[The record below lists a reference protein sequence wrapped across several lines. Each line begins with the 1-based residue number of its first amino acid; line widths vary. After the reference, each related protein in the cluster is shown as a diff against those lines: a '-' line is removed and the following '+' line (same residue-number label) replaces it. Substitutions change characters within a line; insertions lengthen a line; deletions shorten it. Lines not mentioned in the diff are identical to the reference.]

1 MLLLLPEVWT
11 AETGRG
17 HLQETRGKMA
27 EVDEKK
33 DIKCMFPNSL
43 SQHHTHSRTS

>member
-1 MLLLLPEVWT
+1 MLLLLPED
-11 AETGRG
+11 G
-17 HLQETRGKMA
+17 LQKLE
-27 EVDEKK
+27 EVICRKHVAKWLKWMKKK